1 MSIKQL
7 RAAIAPCCGLGANR
21 EEVDAALNSVSA
33 QLSTQEQLL
42 VETLNILEHSLK
54 AIRLDAVTEEL
65 LQNHY
70 GAIKAIRDA
79 LNYQDALGLPC
90 AVTVADGS
98 VTVESLRM
106 PVLDVPPRQFAC
118 ANVPSSKFIDK
129 LKELAEQPCQLL
141 SPLSKLEV
149 VVSQIDQVI
158 HELFSNNWTPDLRT
172 ASIDKM
178 RAQLYKNLKDQL
190 AGYWTGHTAYWIL
203 VEGGFIVDGPKGT
216 AKQLTR
222 FGSMFKEE
230 MESINDTAQK
240 TRSHLQS
247 QALQQTAAM
256 VPMAQIEKS
265 VEEHVA
271 HFISLIRTI
280 RVSDKLLPNGYW
292 IHRTRRC
299 PVQCWPWSAD
309 ASIKSIERRIQAAIK
324 SREFVKA
331 QHLDNVKQALV
342 FIESNPIEL
351 GAMA

>member
-106 PVLDVPPRQFAC
+106 PMLNVPPRQFAC

-129 LKELAEQPCQLL
+129 LKELAEQPDQLL
-141 SPLSKLEV
+141 PMLPTPKV
-149 VVSQIDQVI
+149 VVSQIDQII
-158 HELFSNNWTPDLRT
+158 HELFSTWWTGSLSYGPIKSQR
-172 ASIDKM
+172 S
-178 RAQLYKNLKDQL
+178 QLYKNLKDQL
-190 AGYWTGHTAYWIL
+190 TGYWTGHTAYHML
-203 VEGGFIVDGPKGT
+203 VTGGFIVDGPRGK
-216 AKQLTR
+216 AKAITTL
-222 FGSMFKEE
+222 GSMFREE
-230 MESINDTAQK
+230 MESSYD
-240 TRSHLQS
+240 
-247 QALQQTAAM
+247 ALQTNSTNLCQSTSSIA
-256 VPMAQIEKS
+256 VPIEK
-265 VEEHVA
+265 EEE
-271 HFISLIRTI
+271 I
-280 RVSDKLLPNGYW
+280 KLNEHHLLN
-292 IHRTRRC
+292 II
-299 PVQCWPWSAD
+299 VDSFNIPWD
-309 ASIKSIERRIQAAIK
+309 AAQSIKSIERRVQAAIQQ
-324 SREFVKA
+324 RDFTRA
-331 QHLDNVKQALV
+331 GRLDNVSVAIRNVHNHCARLLKL
-342 FIESNPIEL
+342 
-351 GAMA
+351 

>member
-21 EEVDAALNSVSA
+21 AEVDAALNNVSA
-33 QLSTQEQLL
+33 QLRTQEQLL

-70 GAIKAIRDA
+70 GAIKVIREHFESA
-79 LNYQDALGLPC
+79 QPNELY
-90 AVTVADGS
+90 S
-98 VTVESLRM
+98 VKLMTQAQSLTEAEILRM
-106 PVLDVPPRQFAC
+106 IKQPGQF
-118 ANVPSSKFIDK
+118 
-129 LKELAEQPCQLL
+129 QPM
-141 SPLSKLEV
+141 PKV
-149 VVSQIDQVI
+149 AVSQIDQVI
-158 HELFSNNWTPDLRT
+158 HDLFSNNWTSDLRT
-172 ASIDKM
+172 APIDKM

-203 VEGGFIVDGPKGT
+203 VNGGFIVDGPKGT

-230 MESINDTAQK
+230 MESINDTAQE

-247 QALQQTAAM
+247 QALQQTASM
-256 VPMAQIEKS
+256 VPVAQIEKS

-324 SREFVKA
+324 SREFAKA
-331 QHLDNVKQALV
+331 QRLDSVKQALV

>member
-21 EEVDAALNSVSA
+21 TEVEAALNNVSA

-70 GAIKAIRDA
+70 GAIKAIREHFESA
-79 LNYQDALGLPC
+79 QSNERYSVELIVQAQSLTEAEILEMIKQPGQLQLMPK
-90 AVTVADGS
+90 VA
-98 VTVESLRM
+98 
-106 PVLDVPPRQFAC
+106 
-118 ANVPSSKFIDK
+118 
-129 LKELAEQPCQLL
+129 
-141 SPLSKLEV
+141 
-149 VVSQIDQVI
+149 VSQIDQVI
-158 HELFSNNWTPDLRT
+158 HDLFSNNWTSDLRT
-172 ASIDKM
+172 APIDKM

-203 VEGGFIVDGPKGT
+203 VNGGFIVDGPKGT

-324 SREFVKA
+324 SREFAKA
-331 QHLDNVKQALV
+331 QRLDSVKQALV

>member
-7 RAAIAPCCGLGANR
+7 RAAVAPCCGLGANR
-21 EEVDAALNSVSA
+21 EEVDAALNNVSA

-70 GAIKAIRDA
+70 GAIKAIREHFESA
-79 LNYQDALGLPC
+79 QSNERY
-90 AVTVADGS
+90 S
-98 VTVESLRM
+98 VELIVQAQSLTEAEILEMIKEPGQLQLM
-106 PVLDVPPRQFAC
+106 PKTAP
-118 ANVPSSKFIDK
+118 
-129 LKELAEQPCQLL
+129 
-141 SPLSKLEV
+141 
-149 VVSQIDQVI
+149 SQIDQVI
-158 HELFSNNWTPDLRT
+158 HELFSNSWTPDLRT
-172 ASIDKM
+172 APINKM

-203 VEGGFIVDGPKGT
+203 VNGGFIVDGPKGT

-230 MESINDTAQK
+230 MESINDTAQE

-247 QALQQTAAM
+247 QALQQTASM
-256 VPMAQIEKS
+256 VPVAQIEKS

-331 QHLDNVKQALV
+331 QRLDSVKQVLV

>member
-21 EEVDAALNSVSA
+21 EEVEAALNNVSA

-70 GAIKAIRDA
+70 GAIKVIREHFESA
-79 LNYQDALGLPC
+79 QPNELY
-90 AVTVADGS
+90 S
-98 VTVESLRM
+98 VKLMTQVQTLTEAEILEMIKQPGQLQLM
-106 PVLDVPPRQFAC
+106 P
-118 ANVPSSKFIDK
+118 K
-129 LKELAEQPCQLL
+129 
-141 SPLSKLEV
+141 V

-158 HELFSNNWTPDLRT
+158 HDLFSNNWTSDLRT
-172 ASIDKM
+172 APIDKM

-203 VEGGFIVDGPKGT
+203 VNGGFIVDGPKGT

-230 MESINDTAQK
+230 MESINDTAQEA
-240 TRSHLQS
+240 RSHLQS

-256 VPMAQIEKS
+256 VPVAQIEKS
-265 VEEHVA
+265 VEEHVDYL
-271 HFISLIRTI
+271 ISLIRTV
-280 RVSDKLLPNGYW
+280 RVSDKWLPNGHW
-292 IHRTRRC
+292 IRRVWRR
-299 PVQCWPWSAD
+299 PVQCWPWSTD

-324 SREFVKA
+324 SREFIKA

>member
-7 RAAIAPCCGLGANR
+7 RAAVAPCCGLGANR
-21 EEVDAALNSVSA
+21 EEVDAALNNVSA

-70 GAIKAIRDA
+70 GAIKAIREHFESA
-79 LNYQDALGLPC
+79 QSNERY
-90 AVTVADGS
+90 S
-98 VTVESLRM
+98 VELIVQAQSLTEAEILEMIKEPGQLQLM
-106 PVLDVPPRQFAC
+106 PKTAP
-118 ANVPSSKFIDK
+118 
-129 LKELAEQPCQLL
+129 
-141 SPLSKLEV
+141 
-149 VVSQIDQVI
+149 SQIDQVI

-172 ASIDKM
+172 APIDKM

-203 VEGGFIVDGPKGT
+203 VNGGFIVDGPKGT

-230 MESINDTAQK
+230 MESINDTAQE

-247 QALQQTAAM
+247 QALQQTASM
-256 VPMAQIEKS
+256 VPVAQIEKS

-324 SREFVKA
+324 SREFAKA
-331 QHLDNVKQALV
+331 QRLDSVKQALV

>member
-79 LNYQDALGLPC
+79 LNYQEVLGLPC
-90 AVTVADGS
+90 SVKFTADTLS
-98 VTVESLRM
+98 VGALGM
-106 PVLDVPPRQFAC
+106 PVLDVPSRQFAC

-141 SPLSKLEV
+141 SPLSMPEV

-158 HELFSNNWTPDLRT
+158 HELFSTYWVGSLSYGPIKSQR
-172 ASIDKM
+172 S
-178 RAQLYKNLKDQL
+178 QLYKNLKDQL

-203 VEGGFIVDGPKGT
+203 VNGGFIVDGPKGT

-230 MESINDTAQK
+230 MESINDTAQE

-247 QALQQTAAM
+247 QALQQTASM
-256 VPMAQIEKS
+256 VPVAQIEKS

-292 IHRTRRC
+292 IHRKRRC

-324 SREFVKA
+324 SREFAKA
-331 QHLDNVKQALV
+331 QRLDSVKQALV

>member
-21 EEVDAALNSVSA
+21 EEVDAALDSVSA

-70 GAIKAIRDA
+70 SAIKVIREHFESA
-79 LNYQDALGLPC
+79 QPNELC
-90 AVTVADGS
+90 S
-98 VTVESLRM
+98 VELMAQVQSLTEAEILRM
-106 PVLDVPPRQFAC
+106 I
-118 ANVPSSKFIDK
+118 K
-129 LKELAEQPCQLL
+129 QPGQLQ
-141 SPLSKLEV
+141 PMPKAAP
-149 VVSQIDQVI
+149 SQIDQII
-158 HELFSNNWTPDLRT
+158 HELFSTYWVGSLSYGPIKAQR
-172 ASIDKM
+172 S
-178 RAQLYKNLKDQL
+178 QLYKNLKDQL

-230 MESINDTAQK
+230 MESINDTAQE

-247 QALQQTAAM
+247 QALQQAASM
-256 VPMAQIEKS
+256 VPVVQIEKS

-309 ASIKSIERRIQAAIK
+309 ASKKSIERRIQAAIK
-324 SREFVKA
+324 SREFAKA
-331 QHLDNVKQALV
+331 QRLDSVKQALV

>member
-230 MESINDTAQK
+230 MESINDT
-240 TRSHLQS
+240 
-247 QALQQTAAM
+247 
-256 VPMAQIEKS
+256 
-265 VEEHVA
+265 
-271 HFISLIRTI
+271 
-280 RVSDKLLPNGYW
+280 NGYW

>member
-70 GAIKAIRDA
+70 GAIKAIREHFESA
-79 LNYQDALGLPC
+79 QPNELY
-90 AVTVADGS
+90 S
-98 VTVESLRM
+98 VELMTQVQSLTEAEILEMIKEPGQLQLM
-106 PVLDVPPRQFAC
+106 PKTAP
-118 ANVPSSKFIDK
+118 
-129 LKELAEQPCQLL
+129 
-141 SPLSKLEV
+141 
-149 VVSQIDQVI
+149 SQIDQVI

-172 ASIDKM
+172 APIDKM

-203 VEGGFIVDGPKGT
+203 VNGGFIVDGPKGT

-230 MESINDTAQK
+230 MESINDTAQE

-247 QALQQTAAM
+247 QALQQTASM
-256 VPMAQIEKS
+256 VPAAQIEKKRR
-265 VEEHVA
+265 
-271 HFISLIRTI
+271 RTCG
-280 RVSDKLLPNGYW
+280 S
-292 IHRTRRC
+292 
-299 PVQCWPWSAD
+299 
-309 ASIKSIERRIQAAIK
+309 
-324 SREFVKA
+324 F
-331 QHLDNVKQALV
+331 HLVN
-342 FIESNPIEL
+342 SHCSY
-351 GAMA
+351 

>member
-33 QLSTQEQLL
+33 QLSTQAQ
-42 VETLNILEHSLK
+42 SL
-54 AIRLDAVTEEL
+54 TEAE
-65 LQNHY
+65 
-70 GAIKAIRDA
+70 I
-79 LNYQDALGLPC
+79 
-90 AVTVADGS
+90 
-98 VTVESLRM
+98 LRM
-106 PVLDVPPRQFAC
+106 IKQPGQF
-118 ANVPSSKFIDK
+118 
-129 LKELAEQPCQLL
+129 QPM
-141 SPLSKLEV
+141 PKV
-149 VVSQIDQVI
+149 AVSQIDQVI
-158 HELFSNNWTPDLRT
+158 HDLFSNNWTSDLRT
-172 ASIDKM
+172 APIDKM

-203 VEGGFIVDGPKGT
+203 VNGGFIVDGPKGT

-230 MESINDTAQK
+230 MESINDTAQEA
-240 TRSHLQS
+240 RSHLQS

-256 VPMAQIEKS
+256 VPVAQIEKS
-265 VEEHVA
+265 VEEHVDYL
-271 HFISLIRTI
+271 ISLIRTV
-280 RVSDKLLPNGYW
+280 RVSDKWLPNGHW
-292 IHRTRRC
+292 IRRVWRR
-299 PVQCWPWSAD
+299 PVQCWPWSSD

>member
-7 RAAIAPCCGLGANR
+7 RATIAPCCGLGANR
-21 EEVDAALNSVSA
+21 EEIDAALNSVSA
-33 QLSTQEQLL
+33 QLGTQEQLL

-106 PVLDVPPRQFAC
+106 PMLNVPPRQFAC

-230 MESINDTAQK
+230 MESINDT
-240 TRSHLQS
+240 
-247 QALQQTAAM
+247 
-256 VPMAQIEKS
+256 
-265 VEEHVA
+265 
-271 HFISLIRTI
+271 
-280 RVSDKLLPNGYW
+280 NGYW

>member
-21 EEVDAALNSVSA
+21 TEVEAALNNVSA

-70 GAIKAIRDA
+70 GAIKAIREHFESA
-79 LNYQDALGLPC
+79 QSNERYSVELIVQAQSLTEAEILEMIKQPGQLQLMPK
-90 AVTVADGS
+90 VA
-98 VTVESLRM
+98 
-106 PVLDVPPRQFAC
+106 
-118 ANVPSSKFIDK
+118 
-129 LKELAEQPCQLL
+129 
-141 SPLSKLEV
+141 
-149 VVSQIDQVI
+149 VSQIDQVI
-158 HELFSNNWTPDLRT
+158 HDLFSNNWTSDLRT
-172 ASIDKM
+172 APIDKM

-203 VEGGFIVDGPKGT
+203 VNGGFIVDGPKGT

-230 MESINDTAQK
+230 MESINDTAQE

-247 QALQQTAAM
+247 QALQQTASM
-256 VPMAQIEKS
+256 VPVAQIEKS

-324 SREFVKA
+324 SREFAKA
-331 QHLDNVKQALV
+331 QRLDSVKQALV

>member
-21 EEVDAALNSVSA
+21 EEVEAALNNVSA

-70 GAIKAIRDA
+70 GAIKAIREHFESA
-79 LNYQDALGLPC
+79 QSNERYSVELIVQAQSLTEAEILEMIKQPGQLQLMPK
-90 AVTVADGS
+90 VA
-98 VTVESLRM
+98 
-106 PVLDVPPRQFAC
+106 
-118 ANVPSSKFIDK
+118 
-129 LKELAEQPCQLL
+129 
-141 SPLSKLEV
+141 
-149 VVSQIDQVI
+149 VSQIDQVI
-158 HELFSNNWTPDLRT
+158 HDLFSNNWTSDLRT
-172 ASIDKM
+172 APIDKM

-203 VEGGFIVDGPKGT
+203 VNGGFIVDGPKGT

-230 MESINDTAQK
+230 MESINDTAQE
-240 TRSHLQS
+240 TRSYLQS
-247 QALQQTAAM
+247 QALQQTASM
-256 VPMAQIEKS
+256 VPVAQIEKS
-265 VEEHVA
+265 VEEHVDYL
-271 HFISLIRTI
+271 ISLIRTV
-280 RVSDKLLPNGYW
+280 RVSDKWLPNGHW
-292 IHRTRRC
+292 IRRVWRR
-299 PVQCWPWSAD
+299 PVQCWPWSSD
-309 ASIKSIERRIQAAIK
+309 ASIKSIERRIQSAIK

>member
-21 EEVDAALNSVSA
+21 TEVEAALNNVSA

-70 GAIKAIRDA
+70 GAIKAIREHFESA
-79 LNYQDALGLPC
+79 QSNERYSVELIVQAQSLTEAEILEMIKQPGQLQLMPK
-90 AVTVADGS
+90 VA
-98 VTVESLRM
+98 
-106 PVLDVPPRQFAC
+106 
-118 ANVPSSKFIDK
+118 
-129 LKELAEQPCQLL
+129 
-141 SPLSKLEV
+141 
-149 VVSQIDQVI
+149 VSQIDQVI
-158 HELFSNNWTPDLRT
+158 HDLSSNNWTSDLRT
-172 ASIDKM
+172 APIDKM

-203 VEGGFIVDGPKGT
+203 VNGGFIVDGPKGT

-324 SREFVKA
+324 SREFAKA
-331 QHLDNVKQALV
+331 QRLDSVKQALV

>member
-1 MSIKQL
+1 
-7 RAAIAPCCGLGANR
+7 
-21 EEVDAALNSVSA
+21 
-33 QLSTQEQLL
+33 
-42 VETLNILEHSLK
+42 
-54 AIRLDAVTEEL
+54 
-65 LQNHY
+65 
-70 GAIKAIRDA
+70 
-79 LNYQDALGLPC
+79 
-90 AVTVADGS
+90 
-98 VTVESLRM
+98 
-106 PVLDVPPRQFAC
+106 
-118 ANVPSSKFIDK
+118 
-129 LKELAEQPCQLL
+129 
-141 SPLSKLEV
+141 
-149 VVSQIDQVI
+149 
-158 HELFSNNWTPDLRT
+158 
-172 ASIDKM
+172 
-178 RAQLYKNLKDQL
+178 YKNLKDQL

-203 VEGGFIVDGPKGT
+203 VNGGFIVDGPKGT

-230 MESINDTAQK
+230 MESINDTAQE

-247 QALQQTAAM
+247 QALQQTASM
-256 VPMAQIEKS
+256 VPVAQIEKS

-324 SREFVKA
+324 SREFAKA
-331 QHLDNVKQALV
+331 QRLDSVKQALV